1 MAMAIAV
8 QLEFNGATL
17 EEYDQVI
24 GKMGLQPGGQGP
36 PGSLSHWVTKTP
48 NGIRVTDGWQS
59 KELFEQFV
67 QEKIGPLTASVGWT
81 EPPQITFHEVHNHF
95 GPG

>member
-1 MAMAIAV
+1 MAIAV

-17 EEYDQVI
+17 EQYDQVCA
-24 GKMGLQPGGQGP
+24 KMGLQPGGQGP

-48 NGIRVTDGWQS
+48 NGIRVTDVWQS
-59 KELFEQFV
+59 KEQFEQFAE
-67 QEKIGPLTASVGWT
+67 EKVGPLTASVGMT
-81 EPPQITFHEVHNHF
+81 EPPQITFHEVHNYF